1 MIPLIPMWIKMPRI
15 HCPKCNVLHY
25 DQIKITY
32 YDDPVGCE
40 QGKWYYICKRCG
52 TKFYPKQTKFWIKMP
67 SFVKYYSLNRKNI
80 KYTPLFK
87 KRERERSEK

>member
-1 MIPLIPMWIKMPRI
+1 MPRI

-52 TKFYPKQTKFWIKMP
+52 TKFYPKQTKF
-67 SFVKYYSLNRKNI
+67 
-80 KYTPLFK
+80 
-87 KRERERSEK
+87 